1 MAPKMCPEERLEKCS
16 TTSSIVKVKDF
27 WKNKPKDQRYIW
39 TEKMPFAKLFQTET
53 IEPDFKPGN
62 AKKYFSDPNNDD
74 KCSEQISIVHDPKDQ
89 HLVYYKGVAISEI
102 TSMKLSDGYCWHL
115 RPAEKHKKRHLD
127 VQLLC

>member
-1 MAPKMCPEERLEKCS
+1 M
-16 TTSSIVKVKDF
+16 
-27 WKNKPKDQRYIW
+27 W

-115 RPAEKHKKRHLD
+115 RLAEKHKKRHLD